1 MRHLP
6 TWLLCALSIAAG
18 FHAAGAQS
26 TDPYR
31 VFGGA
36 IRVDREAHWRNWVL
50 QNDMVTSLNVRAGSA
65 RIFRISS
72 EGVKPHFFRR
82 TVNVA
87 AEALSHSY
95 ADVVHGDG
103 EVKSGGVLAQTNQ
116 PLANLVIDDD
126 LSTYWEPATPADY
139 RDRLRDEK
147 DFSVAKLRNWQ
158 LDLDLGQVIVAD
170 SITVILPAGSGGDE
184 FLGDPAKNFALLV
197 SMGERYPFPFGT
209 NFKYTG
215 LGQVATQLS
224 AGKIAQGEV
233 SGVVPYDEEGRYLK
247 VTFRP
252 EPLDFSDFDLDG
264 RKDMLGSFVQY
275 IRLKITES
283 DLWRDARLG
292 AGEEGRLAYEALPPE
307 ARGAVVYQRQ
317 TAGGMFVE
325 LEDVSGNTAEEK
337 YNGLPEEKRGPILY
351 FRKEVPRI
359 SEIQVW
365 TKGDNLALR
374 PWENAG
380 AAYENGGL
388 GTPSMAT
395 DGVYDTEWLANTW
408 SPLYLK
414 GLSWWDLG
422 AVFWMDSMWLVTKRT
437 QDGRAQGGFAGHDV
451 RVSDGTLLKPVHL
464 EQPDDFPQL
473 EEGLKWDN
481 IISEGQ
487 VDNRTS
493 KARMM
498 HEEFPLRKV
507 RFFQV
512 RDIDVSGLSS
522 GVYGAKANLGE
533 IQFYGEGYPVSVWIY
548 SPPIALTDARGD
560 FIRKTLPKISWEGE
574 AIVRQTDL
582 VTGRD
587 IEVPE
592 PLELHPEVRLQVQ
605 TRTSDQTDTS
615 FTYFEAVTIEGAENL
630 TEISKAAYE
639 ELVFKWDVWN
649 RWESLSTPHVSK
661 TDDDGDGEIDEDP
674 IDFVDNDGD
683 GKVDEDGKKL
693 RASSKRP
700 KSDPVRDGELAFV
713 GWSEWSVTYTPTG
726 GRNEAVIT
734 SPNPRK
740 FLQIR
745 VNLLSEDPFKT
756 ARIRSL
762 KVDLAPPLSLQLVGE
777 LALLTP
783 AGVERPVWDLNVER
797 DDYRP
802 PRDIDPLQ
810 TQAFSYF
817 IRAAGPDPMDPAVRD
832 GFDEVLVVTPQAA
845 KLSGVRLGQVMVVD
859 TPSPVDSTVI
869 LTTALE
875 SRFIHFFQR
884 SDEDSLFRDQA
895 GNLLEVLPAGPDSLY
910 LRLPFS
916 VNAGLE
922 ETNHGLVEIQ
932 FESQA
937 LQEGKPFTSFIRDS
951 RNPDSPFQRVNT
963 EEEDATELVNS
974 STARS
979 SLLPLGEDL
988 MQGVEISRVITPN
1001 GDGVNDQL
1009 SVRFTLLKILEE
1021 RPLDVDFF
1029 DLQGHLVGR
1038 GKRPN
1043 AGLAGEGGKIG
1054 NIEFAWDARDP
1065 NGELVPPGIYLC
1077 RIKIEADK
1085 SDNVLVRAV
1094 HVVY

>member
-1 MRHLP
+1 
-6 TWLLCALSIAAG
+6 
-18 FHAAGAQS
+18 
-26 TDPYR
+26 
-31 VFGGA
+31 
-36 IRVDREAHWRNWVL
+36 
-50 QNDMVTSLNVRAGSA
+50 
-65 RIFRISS
+65 
-72 EGVKPHFFRR
+72 
-82 TVNVA
+82 
-87 AEALSHSY
+87 
-95 ADVVHGDG
+95 
-103 EVKSGGVLAQTNQ
+103 
-116 PLANLVIDDD
+116 
-126 LSTYWEPATPADY
+126 
-139 RDRLRDEK
+139 
-147 DFSVAKLRNWQ
+147 
-158 LDLDLGQVIVAD
+158 
-170 SITVILPAGSGGDE
+170 
-184 FLGDPAKNFALLV
+184 
-197 SMGERYPFPFGT
+197 
-209 NFKYTG
+209 
-215 LGQVATQLS
+215 
-224 AGKIAQGEV
+224 
-233 SGVVPYDEEGRYLK
+233 
-247 VTFRP
+247 
-252 EPLDFSDFDLDG
+252 
-264 RKDMLGSFVQY
+264 
-275 IRLKITES
+275 
-283 DLWRDARLG
+283 
-292 AGEEGRLAYEALPPE
+292 
-307 ARGAVVYQRQ
+307 
-317 TAGGMFVE
+317 
-325 LEDVSGNTAEEK
+325 
-337 YNGLPEEKRGPILY
+337 
-351 FRKEVPRI
+351 
-359 SEIQVW
+359 
-365 TKGDNLALR
+365 
-374 PWENAG
+374 
-380 AAYENGGL
+380 
-388 GTPSMAT
+388 MAT
-395 DGVYDTEWLANTW
+395 DGVYDSEWIANTW

-422 AVFWMDSMWLVTKRT
+422 AVYWMDSMWLVTKRT
-437 QDGRAQGGFAGHDV
+437 RAGRVSGGFMGHDV

-473 EEGLKWDN
+473 EEGLRWDN

-487 VDNRTS
+487 VDNRT
-493 KARMM
+493 ARTRMM

-512 RDIDVSGLSS
+512 RDIDISGLHS
-522 GVYGAKANLGE
+522 GVYGAQANLGE
-533 IQFYGEGYPVSVWIY
+533 IHFYGEGYPVSVWIY

-574 AIVRQTDL
+574 AIVRQTDP
-582 VTGRD
+582 VTGRA

-605 TRTSDQTDTS
+605 TRTSDQTDTN
-615 FTYFEAVTIEGAENL
+615 FTYFEVVTIEGAEQQ
-630 TEISKAAYE
+630 TEISKAAYD

-649 RWESLSTPHVSK
+649 KWESLATPHASK
-661 TDDDGDGEIDEDP
+661 NDDDGDGEIDEDP
-674 IDFVDNDGD
+674 IDFEDNDGD

-700 KSDPVRDGELAFV
+700 KSDPEREGELAFV
-713 GWSEWSVTYTPTG
+713 GWSEWSATYTPTG

-756 ARIRSL
+756 ARIRSV

-783 AGVERPVWDLNVER
+783 TGVERPLWDLNVER
-797 DDYRP
+797 DDYQP
-802 PRDIDPLQ
+802 PRNIDPLQ

-817 IRAAGPDPMDPAVRD
+817 IRAAGPDPTDSAVRD

-845 KLSGVRLGQVMVVD
+845 NLSGVRLGQVVVVD
-859 TPSPVDSTVI
+859 TPSPVDSTAI
-869 LTTALE
+869 LTTAVE

-895 GNLLEVLPAGPDSLY
+895 GNLLEVVPAGPDSLY

-922 ETNHGLVEIQ
+922 KTNHGLVEIQ

-951 RNPDSPFQRVNT
+951 RNPDSAFQRVNT

-974 STARS
+974 STARP
-979 SLLPLGEDL
+979 SLLPTGGEL

-1009 SVRFTLLKILEE
+1009 SVRFTLLKVLEE

-1029 DLQGHLVGR
+1029 DLQGRLVGQ
-1038 GKRPN
+1038 GKRPR
-1043 AGLAGEGGKIG
+1043 AGLAGEGSKIG
-1054 NIEFAWDARDP
+1054 NIEFAWDARDL

-1094 HVVY
+1094 HVAY